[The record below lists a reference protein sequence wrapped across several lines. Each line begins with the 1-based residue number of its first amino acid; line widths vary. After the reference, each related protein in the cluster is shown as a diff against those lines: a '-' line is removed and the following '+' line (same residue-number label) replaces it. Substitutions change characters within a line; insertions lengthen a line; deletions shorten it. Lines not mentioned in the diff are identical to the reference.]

1 MRVGSAVVLAVALI
15 STLAGCQSDPA
26 PVEPVKNYD
35 APLPPGQHALR
46 RLTDPRDIP
55 DLTLACAFRFGL
67 SESVERSLN
76 YLAKPSSK
84 YHFPVSGITHKRVVA
99 SLEAMLELLQS
110 GVSAQELNSA
120 IREKFDVYISVGCD
134 NYGTVLFTGYY
145 TPIFDASL
153 TRTAKFKYPLYKM
166 PKGLVKK
173 PDGNPA
179 TPMPTRSVIETSR
192 KYAGNELVWLAD
204 PFDAYVAHVQGSA
217 RLRMPDGSETTIGY
231 TANNGHE
238 YKSVRA
244 ALVRDGKIGKSAGLP
259 SMKEYFRAHPG
270 MVRVYLRR
278 NPRFVFFGFVADGT
292 PRGCLN
298 EPVSAMRSI
307 ATDKKIFPRASL
319 TFISTTLPRHLGGKI
334 INVRY
339 TGFACDQ
346 DAGGAIRAPGR
357 CDVYIGE
364 GDKAGQLAGRAKS
377 EGKLYYI
384 FLKE

>member
-1 MRVGSAVVLAVALI
+1 MRVGSVVLMSVLLA
-15 STLAGCQSDPA
+15 SSSAGCRTKPD

-35 APLPPGQHALR
+35 APLPPGQYALR
-46 RLTDPRDIP
+46 KVTTPRDIP
-55 DLTLACAFRFGL
+55 DLMLACSFRFGL

-84 YHFPVSGITHKRVVA
+84 SHFPVSGITHKRVVS
-99 SLEAMLELLQS
+99 SLEAFLELIES
-110 GVSAQELNSA
+110 GASAKELNAA

-173 PDGNPA
+173 ADGSPLR
-179 TPMPTRSVIETSR
+179 PMPTRSVIEATR
-192 KYAGNELVWLAD
+192 KYAGNEVVWLAD
-204 PFDAYVAHVQGSA
+204 AFDAYVAHVQGSV
-217 RLRMPDGSETTIGY
+217 RLRMPDGSEKTIGY

-244 ALVRDGKIGKSAGLP
+244 ALVKDGKIGKSAGLP
-259 SMKEYFRAHPG
+259 SMSEYFRAHPE
-270 MVRVYLRR
+270 MVSVYLRR

-319 TFISTTLPRHLGGKI
+319 TFISTSLPRHLGGKI
-334 INVRY
+334 VNVRY

-364 GDKAGQLAGRAKS
+364 GDKAGELAGRAKS

>member
-1 MRVGSAVVLAVALI
+1 MRVGSVAVLSVLLACL
-15 STLAGCQSDPA
+15 LAGCRSKPA
-26 PVEPVKNYD
+26 PVEKVKNYD
-35 APLPPGQHALR
+35 APLPPGQYALR
-46 RLTDPRDIP
+46 KVTNLRLIP
-55 DLTLACAFRFGL
+55 DFTLACTFKFGL
-67 SESVERSLN
+67 SESIERSLN

-84 YHFPVSGITHKRVVA
+84 SHFPVSGITHGRVVA
-99 SLEAMLELLQS
+99 SLEAFLELLES
-110 GVSAQELNSA
+110 GVSAQKLNSA
-120 IREKFDVYISVGCD
+120 VREKFDVYISVGCD

-153 TRTAKFKYPLYKM
+153 RRTAKFKYPLYKM

-173 PDGNPA
+173 ADGSPLR
-179 TPMPTRSVIETSR
+179 PMPTRSVIEATR
-192 KYAGNELVWLAD
+192 KYAGNEVVWLAD
-204 PFDAYVAHVQGSA
+204 AFDAYVAHVQGSV
-217 RLRMPDGSETTIGY
+217 RLRMPDGSEKTIGY

-244 ALVRDGKIGKSAGLP
+244 ALVKDGKIGKSAGLP
-259 SMKEYFRAHPG
+259 SMSEYFRAHPE
-270 MVRVYLRR
+270 MVSVYLRR

-319 TFISTTLPRHLGGKI
+319 TFISTSLPRHLGGKI
-334 INVRY
+334 VNVRY

-364 GDKAGQLAGRAKS
+364 GDKAGELAGRAKS